1 MTRTGEDGS
10 LKYLEHKPG
19 FLIKENT
26 CRYWC
31 EHEKEFPGWELY
43 VPDVYIAKIKQDTS
57 IEDPECRDHI
67 NFDSHYLLSVF

>member
-31 EHEKEFPGWELY
+31 EHEKEFVGWELY
-43 VPDVYIAKIKQDTS
+43 VPDVYITKIK
-57 IEDPECRDHI
+57 E
-67 NFDSHYLLSVF
+67 